1 MHLPSQ
7 CHGYVQH
14 TFCACSAMAD
24 ELGGPEVRALLCSL
38 RQCSKVWPV
47 WPMYTSGHDAQGTWY
62 TTPGFCSG
70 EIGSFGCTKSCLNVL
85 CGLKQVR
92 ISTGVRILRIDSE
105 TCQHKI
111 TVVWDQL
118 KFWYTLKWIV
128 NLKDVKQ
135 KLLDVVN
142 EQINCVQ
149 KLPDKVNSQYSTQH

>member
-1 MHLPSQ
+1 
-7 CHGYVQH
+7 
-14 TFCACSAMAD
+14 
-24 ELGGPEVRALLCSL
+24 
-38 RQCSKVWPV
+38 
-47 WPMYTSGHDAQGTWY
+47 MYTSGHDAQGTWY

-149 KLPDKVNSQYSTQH
+149 KLPDKVNSQYSFTKLNHHLKEELGLCIDSPAHCLLSLSYYIPFRG